1 MQTEKTVVQKRILRH
16 KKKFYIFLIIF
27 LCFFLLN
34 CERAEEKLL
43 REAHNYYKEK
53 NYETAIITY
62 LKLLDKSPKSKHA
75 PFAQFEI
82 GNIYNYNLNRYH
94 EAVIAYQK
102 AVSYYPDSEYSFRAQ
117 YEISEIYNKKF
128 NEKYLAIIEYER
140 LFKYK
145 SMKKE
150 FPKIHLRII
159 DCYIILK
166 KYDKAIYELGILQ
179 KDFPNYKDQE
189 YILFKKGLIFYQK
202 SDFKSAKDI
211 FESFLG
217 AHPESKYYLKVLYWH
232 AQTLEEL
239 KFYKEALENYNI
251 LLEKGYKEEIVKEK
265 IKKIQDTIKEEK
277 KKKKKTR

>member
-1 MQTEKTVVQKRILRH
+1 MVVKKRMLKN
-16 KKKFYIFLIIF
+16 KKIFYISLTIF
-27 LCFFLLN
+27 LCFSILS

-62 LKLLDKSPKSKHA
+62 LKLLDKNSKSKYA

-82 GNIYNYNLNRYH
+82 GNIYNFNLNRYH
-94 EAVIAYQK
+94 ESVIAYQK

-159 DCYIILK
+159 DCYVFLK
-166 KYDKAIYELGILQ
+166 KYDEAIYELGILQ
-179 KDFPNYKDQE
+179 KEFPKYKDNE
-189 YILFKKGLIFYQK
+189 YVLFKKGLILYQK

-217 AHPESKYYLKVLYWH
+217 TYPESKYYLKALYWH
-232 AQTLEEL
+232 AQTLGEL

-251 LLEKGYKEEIVKEK
+251 LLEKGYKEEIIKEK
-265 IKKIQDTIKEEK
+265 IEKTQDAIKEEK
-277 KKKKKTR
+277 RKKKKTR

>member
-1 MQTEKTVVQKRILRH
+1 MLKSKNT
-16 KKKFYIFLIIF
+16 FYIFLTVF
-27 LCFFLLN
+27 LCFFILG

-62 LKLLDKSPKSKHA
+62 LKLLDKNSKSKHA

-102 AVSYYPDSEYSFRAQ
+102 AVSYYPDSEYSYKAQ
-117 YEISEIYNKKF
+117 FEISEIYNKKF
-128 NEKYLAIIEYER
+128 DQKYLAIIEYER

-145 SMKKE
+145 AMKKE

-159 DCYIILK
+159 DCYVFLK

-179 KDFPNYKDQE
+179 KDFPKYEDKE
-189 YILFKKGLIFYQK
+189 YVLFKKGLIFYQK

-217 AHPESKYYLKVLYWH
+217 KYPESKYYLKVLYWH

-239 KFYKEALENYNI
+239 KFYKEALENYNT
-251 LLEKGYKEEIVKEK
+251 LFEKGYKEDIIEEK
-265 IKKIQDTIKEEK
+265 IKKIKDTIKEEK